1 MRADLHIHTV
11 YSGDAEQTPAQ
22 VLEKA
27 IALGLGAVAIADHN
41 SLSGSNEASDLAEG
55 VIILPA
61 MEVTSS
67 AGHIL
72 AYNISHPIER
82 GLSPQR
88 TIEAIRDAGGIAV
101 VPHPYRIW
109 SGLGEGVVRD
119 NDFDAIEAVNGRSL
133 RGANSRASR
142 LAQELN
148 LPITGGSDAHS
159 LDEVGR
165 VCTLFPDGCET
176 ADDLVE
182 SILKGRTV
190 VEGDGRP
197 LGGSFSYGM
206 KCITEWLGRGMR
218 RL

>member
-27 IALGLGAVAIADHN
+27 VSLGLGAVAIADHN
-41 SLSGSNEASDLAEG
+41 SLSRSKEALDLAEG
-55 VIILPA
+55 MIVLPA

-82 GLSPQR
+82 GLSPEK
-88 TIEAIRDAGGIAV
+88 TIEAIRDVGGIAV
-101 VPHPYRIW
+101 APHPYRIW
-109 SGLGEGVVRD
+109 SGLGEGIVRA
-119 NDFDAIEAVNGRSL
+119 NDFDALEAVNGRSL
-133 RGANSRASR
+133 KGANSRASK

-159 LDEVGR
+159 LDEIGKA
-165 VCTLFPDGCET
+165 CTLFPDGCET
-176 ADDLVE
+176 PDDLVE
-182 SILKGRTV
+182 SILKGRTGIDG
-190 VEGDGRP
+190 EGRP
-197 LGGSFSYGM
+197 LGDSFSYGK